1 MLSRE
6 KAQREG
12 EQFVFT
18 RIANVFV
25 GDRERERER
34 HALGDRICNTAAVAA
49 RFLTECTGV

>member
-1 MLSRE
+1 MLSQE

-34 HALGDRICNTAAVAA
+34 ERDTHWV
-49 RFLTECTGV
+49 TEYVIPPPSPRGS